1 MQHRG
6 VGLLLS
12 MRWGRASWRSKMKE
26 ELREERESAD
36 ERLVKKIRLDKKLTF
51 RKVSH
56 EKQYEYN
63 ELVRYKVQ
71 SAGAALS
78 QPSPASDKARSLLQD
93 GEKQLDIRQ
102 KNINS

>member
-1 MQHRG
+1 
-6 VGLLLS
+6 
-12 MRWGRASWRSKMKE
+12 MKE

-36 ERLVKKIRLDKKLTF
+36 ERLVKKIRLDKKPTF

-63 ELVRYKVQ
+63 ELVRDKVQ

-78 QPSPASDKARSLLQD
+78 QPTPAIDKARSLLQD
-93 GEKQLDIRQ
+93 GEKLLDIRQ
-102 KNINS
+102 KNIKIADRSEHGWATVAEDVLDEN

>member
-1 MQHRG
+1 
-6 VGLLLS
+6 
-12 MRWGRASWRSKMKE
+12 MKE

-36 ERLVKKIRLDKKLTF
+36 ERLVKKIHLDKKPTF

-63 ELVRYKVQ
+63 EQVRDKVQ

-78 QPSPASDKARSLLQD
+78 QPTPAIDKARSLLQD
-93 GEKQLDIRQ
+93 GEKVLDIRQ
-102 KNINS
+102 KNIKIADRSEHRWATVAEYEEDVLDES